1 MNTENEKMPAP
12 TQESIGEKKGDPS
25 TQTNRPMTFGE
36 CLVGLTF
43 NPSGDPKVQ
52 RAKELC
58 AELADLL
65 NDHTHNGQQ
74 EVTRL
79 QSKLHDHAVGEILNA
94 QMNVVKVL
102 TLKY

>member
-1 MNTENEKMPAP
+1 MDENKNE
-12 TQESIGEKKGDPS
+12 QEDTHLK
-25 TQTNRPMTFGE
+25 TFGE

-43 NPSGDPKVQ
+43 NPSGNEKVDK
-52 RAKELC
+52 AKQLC

-65 NDHTHNGQQ
+65 NDENESRETNQFSQ
-74 EVTRL
+74 RL
-79 QSKLHDHAVGEILNA
+79 FSHAVGEILNA